1 MPDLFIVARILRP
14 HGLRGDLVV
23 RSLTDHSET
32 LMDTATVYL
41 GLDSDTP
48 VPVQTAR
55 LHKGNPLLKLEGID
69 DMDSALALKGVDI
82 CLPREE
88 LAPLEEDEFFLHDL
102 VGLTVRDYDGKNV
115 GTVDGIMETG
125 GPPLLTIARSDGKEF
140 LVPFA
145 SGTIEDV
152 DSDAG
157 IIRLANLPGLIDDI

>member
-23 RSLTDHSET
+23 RSLTDHNET
-32 LMDTATVYL
+32 LMDAATVYL
-41 GLDSDTP
+41 GLNSNTP
-48 VPVQTAR
+48 VTVQKAR

-69 DMDSALALKGVDI
+69 DMDEALALKGVEI
-82 CLPREE
+82 CVPREE
-88 LAPLEEDEFFLHDL
+88 LLPLEEDEFFLHDL
-102 VGLTVRDYDGKNV
+102 VGLTVQDFDGNKV
-115 GTVDGIMETG
+115 GTVAGIMETG
-125 GPPLLTIARSDGKEF
+125 GPPLLTITRDGGKEF

-157 IIRLANLPGLIDDI
+157 IIRLADLPGLLDE